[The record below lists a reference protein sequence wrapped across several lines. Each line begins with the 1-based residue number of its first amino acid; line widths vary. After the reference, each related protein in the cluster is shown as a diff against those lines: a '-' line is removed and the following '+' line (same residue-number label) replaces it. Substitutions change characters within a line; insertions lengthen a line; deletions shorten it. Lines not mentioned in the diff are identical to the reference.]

1 MRWVKREGGGVEEEG
16 DNEWLKLSYVTRPIL
31 ILSSDGI
38 QQSKALGF
46 NPGLAGGTH
55 INTITRAGVST
66 AASSR
71 RTHITVNC
79 IVSCRRLSPS
89 TSG

>member
-1 MRWVKREGGGVEEEG
+1 MRWVKRAGGGGVEEEG
-16 DNEWLKLSYVTRPIL
+16 DNEWLKLSSATRPIL

-46 NPGLAGGTH
+46 NPGLAGRTY
-55 INTITRAGVST
+55 IYTMTRAGGSR

-71 RTHITVNC
+71 RKHIHIN
-79 IVSCRRLSPS
+79 
-89 TSG
+89 G